1 MRAFI
6 TVKKRTVISVH
17 TKVMVNDMRKFW
29 SSVFEAFI
37 ELEFTFPFA
46 VSKSLVNTNLFYT
59 NFTNMHFQK
68 VPIPHLTRTMK
79 QKFLH

>member
-1 MRAFI
+1 MRAFVAI
-6 TVKKRTVISVH
+6 KKEEYIISVN
-17 TKVMVNDMRKFW
+17 TKVMENDMRKFW

-46 VSKSLVNTNLFYT
+46 VSKSLVNTNSFNS

-68 VPIPHLTRTMK
+68 VPIPHLT
-79 QKFLH
+79 L